1 MMDNR
6 PARYSYKTRIG
17 NWNEDLQMQEDKVRK
32 YLDRKEKGQLMINK
46 IARNM
51 QGSLK
56 PVGLTFAKDGL
67 IRYGDH
73 VMLYSVQTEG
83 VLSTDITDR
92 DPGNIEAYS
101 VTTSTITKGPVA
113 RNVFVIM
120 PPTNDKKTQIG
131 DFLTFGQPFVLK
143 VNPALTTKD
152 LSLSSVPLSPMQF
165 SKISKKQLVLM
176 SVDNSA
182 DIIFTAR
189 YRNVEQ
195 RFENDGHPVPGN
207 AELVLQHRRTGKCLF
222 TDKIN
227 YHNDFGT
234 EYEVS
239 CNTSSVANRKGILMH
254 EKSGR
259 MTSDNASKAETPG
272 NYWAFLTASEASMEK
287 GVTKGKQPET
297 SALIDKMKKQ
307 IMKRSGMTGL
317 TSIARVFRIMN
328 DNFDG
333 FVSESEFNKGIAD
346 MGVVLEAKEAKILFK
361 AFDKDNNGKLSYNE
375 FVLALRGKCN
385 KRRLALV
392 DAAFVLMDKTKDGV
406 ITIDDLKGVYKPTS
420 HPEVAD
426 GKKTQAQHLKEFI
439 GYFEDASTKDGK
451 ITLDEWRD
459 YYDSISASI
468 GSDEYFELMMK
479 RSWKGLQ

>member
-1 MMDNR
+1 MNNG
-6 PARYSYKTRIG
+6 PARYSHKTRIG

-56 PVGLTFAKDGL
+56 PVGLTYAKDGL
-67 IRYGDH
+67 IRFGDH

-83 VLSTDITDR
+83 VLSTDVTDR

-101 VTTSTITKGPVA
+101 VTTSTVTKGPVA

-120 PPTNDKKTQIG
+120 PPANDKKTKIG
-131 DFLTFGQPFVLK
+131 DFFTFGQPFVLK

-152 LSLSSVPLSPMQF
+152 LSLASVPLSPMQF

-189 YRNVEQ
+189 YRDVQQ
-195 RFENDGHPVPGN
+195 RFEMDGQPVPGN

-227 YHNDFGT
+227 YHNDFGA

-254 EKSGR
+254 EKSGK
-259 MTSDNASKAETPG
+259 MTSDNANKAETPS
-272 NYWAFLTASEASMEK
+272 NYWAFLTATDPSMEK
-287 GVTKGKQPET
+287 GIQKGKEPDV
-297 SALIDKMKKQ
+297 SVLLASMKKQ
-307 IMKRSGMTGL
+307 LIQRAGLRGL

-333 FVSESEFNKGIAD
+333 FVSESEFKKGVAD
-346 MGVVLEAKEAKILFK
+346 MGVVLDAKEAKILFK
-361 AFDKDNNGKLSYNE
+361 AFDKDNNGKLSYDE
-375 FVLALRGKCN
+375 FVLAFRGKCN

-392 DAAFVLMDKTKDGV
+392 DGAFALMDKTGDGV
-406 ITIDDLKGVYKPTS
+406 ITIDDLKGVYKPVMD
-420 HPEVAD
+420 PEVAD
-426 GKKTQAQHLKEFI
+426 GKKTQAQHLKEYI
-439 GYFEDASTKDGK
+439 GHFENVSTKDGK

-459 YYDSISASI
+459 YYSGISASI
-468 GSDEYFELMMK
+468 DSDEYFELMMK
-479 RSWKGLQ
+479 RAWKGL